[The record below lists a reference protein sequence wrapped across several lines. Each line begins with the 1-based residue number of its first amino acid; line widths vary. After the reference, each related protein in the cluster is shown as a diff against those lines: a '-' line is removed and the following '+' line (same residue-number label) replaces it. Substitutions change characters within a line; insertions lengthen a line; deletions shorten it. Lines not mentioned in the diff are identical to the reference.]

1 MSQFYIHKAIAQ
13 FFFFFFLYISSYQI
27 ERIPKSTMQRRGP
40 FFTYKPYNKEF
51 SLKGKANCSL

>member
-1 MSQFYIHKAIAQ
+1 MSQLYIHKAIAQ
-13 FFFFFFLYISSYQI
+13 FFFFFFISSYQI
-27 ERIPKSTMQRRGP
+27 ERIAKSTMQRRGP